1 MELGIYRHYK
11 GKLYEVTATAKHT
24 ETLEEMVVY
33 RDLKDQYWARPL
45 SMFLEQVEV
54 DGVWVPRFEKAI

>member
-11 GKLYEVTATAKHT
+11 GKLYEVTSVAKHT

-33 RDLKDQYWARPL
+33 RDLKDQYWVRPL

-54 DGVWVPRFEKAI
+54 DGSWIPRFEKAI